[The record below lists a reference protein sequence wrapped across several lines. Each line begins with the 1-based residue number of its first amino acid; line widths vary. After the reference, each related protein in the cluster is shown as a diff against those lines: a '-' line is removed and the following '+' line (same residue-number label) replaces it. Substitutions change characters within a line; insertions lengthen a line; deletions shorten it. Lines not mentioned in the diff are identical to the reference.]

1 MLFILG
7 AQAETKTDVL
17 TWEGLGLNGTST
29 SYSDFAEKTFSS
41 SAVYAGNAA
50 SGKGLYIQLRSS
62 NSNAGIITTKSGGKL
77 KSITIEWNSKTTDR
91 VLSFYGKN
99 EAYTAA
105 SDLYGD
111 AAGTLLG
118 EIAANDDNK
127 TLTVTGDYA
136 YLGIRS
142 KSGAQYIDKITIVW
156 TEGESEGGGGDEG
169 GGDPIIPG
177 GDDEEEDQAKKDVT
191 IDFTSEAEIKA
202 MGFEVPEKNKGVDI
216 LTDIVYKDITITPY
230 KGTTPVR
237 IFCANNDNKQYSLRF
252 YKADKDGNKG
262 GIGITAPAGY
272 KITAIHITGNSNL
285 KNVSANAGTADV
297 SKSSQL
303 NWSADDQKITS
314 VKFENNGT
322 STVNVNTLTVSLEY
336 IAHLI
341 NDTFD
346 FNNAVDA
353 AVSNNSKL
361 GDIMAV
367 LEINDTEG
375 KNPSGAKMTITPNAN
390 TADYPADAPNKSC
403 FWLTEAGP
411 QLRISGGYTGVTLKV
426 EGVTSELSEI
436 KFNKTNW
443 SRSMTADKGL
453 FDPQTGTW
461 QSEAGVSYPDVTFTI
476 KADTTEVW
484 ADGKCQEIVVHDM
497 GILWVNSIDI
507 NPLHGVDI
515 APASGAELS
524 EAIAAERA
532 KVKNAE
538 YIKVTLAAGGQY
550 TVKKKIAFD
559 ATVIIEGNGAGID
572 ATDLDEPLIALT
584 AGTTTPKNQDKY
596 TDAATK
602 DFNLLDEITI
612 NNVKIKNLKNCIV
625 STNGQDWAVENL
637 NITNSIIQLDNDSY
651 TFIRFDQTA
660 NNKGAIKNLNI
671 QNNTIYNLKENN
683 KGYFI
688 RFANASNAAKAFG
701 TNNGTSTY
709 DYNISNNTI
718 IRTMTAKDFANNMV
732 NNSKVTLKLQNN
744 IFYDVYRLYQF
755 VQGNQMSTTTDN
767 YIYYDVTAPQSNDQS
782 RKDKQGNPYTTKLES
797 APFDIPTA
805 ALDLSKADGGLNLTP
820 KGDASKVGDPR
831 WLGGGK
837 AADDN
842 VTGIDTVKDAQTEEG
857 AWYTIQ
863 GVRVAQPTKGIYI
876 HNGKKVVI
884 K

>member
-91 VLSFYGKN
+91 VLSFYAKN

-177 GDDEEEDQAKKDVT
+177 GDEEEDQSKKDVT

-361 GDIMAV
+361 GNIMAV

-403 FWLTEAGP
+403 FWLTLAGP
-411 QLRISGGYTGVTLKV
+411 QLRLSGGYNGMTVKIESTNA
-426 EGVTSELSEI
+426 
-436 KFNKTNW
+436 FNKLAFYQTNF
-443 SRSMTADKGL
+443 SLNTKADKGVL
-453 FDPQTGTW
+453 DVKNGEWT
-461 QSEAGVSYPDVTFTI
+461 AGPGVTVNEVTFTLQ
-476 KADTTEVW
+476 ADTTEVW
-484 ADGKCQEIVVHDM
+484 KDGKLQEVILNDM
-497 GILWVNSIDI
+497 GMWWINQIQVDPISDVVIDAANGTELAALVADEMAKYAKPKSLTI
-507 NPLHGVDI
+507 N
-515 APASGAELS
+515 
-524 EAIAAERA
+524 
-532 KVKNAE
+532 
-538 YIKVTLAAGGQY
+538 LAAGGNY
-550 TVKKKIAFD
+550 TIANPIVLNGSYEFTLNGAD
-559 ATVIIEGNGAGID
+559 ATID
-572 ATDLDEPLIALT
+572 ASGLSKPLIEMSTSPVGETNEKEAYL
-584 AGTTTPKNQDKY
+584 A
-596 TDAATK
+596 K
-602 DFNLLDEITI
+602 DITFK
-612 NNVKIKNLKNCIV
+612 NVKI
-625 STNGQDWAVENL
+625 NGMLYQLIYGNKQKYLINKILVENSVICVNGKNKKTIFDFNGGGNASEIIIDKSTIWANPSNAQNGGL
-637 NITNSIIQLDNDSY
+637 HSSQSGHGSIQDLGSEKQLFAITNS
-651 TFIRFDQTA
+651 
-660 NNKGAIKNLNI
+660 
-671 QNNTIYNLKENN
+671 TIYNIAYGKTINSQRRNSTKGMEFKVENSIIAN
-683 KGYFI
+683 SGKKGQFI
-688 RFANASNAAKAFG
+688 VGLNGGSAN
-701 TNNGTSTY
+701 
-709 DYNISNNTI
+709 
-718 IRTMTAKDFANNMV
+718 TA
-732 NNSKVTLKLQNN
+732 Q
-744 IFYDVYRLYQF
+744 
-755 VQGNQMSTTTDN
+755 N
-767 YIYYDVTAPQSNDQS
+767 YIINNNVFNFDGDDVSAAEEAKVQEKIDLALNSIAAVVSFADADNGDFTQSDV
-782 RKDKQGNPYTTKLES
+782 K
-797 APFDIPTA
+797 I
-805 ALDLSKADGGLNLTP
+805 
-820 KGDASKVGDPR
+820 GDPR
-831 WLGGGK
+831 WLSGK
-837 AADDN
+837 GAGEA
-842 VTGIDTVKDAQTEEG
+842 TGIDTVKDAQNEEG